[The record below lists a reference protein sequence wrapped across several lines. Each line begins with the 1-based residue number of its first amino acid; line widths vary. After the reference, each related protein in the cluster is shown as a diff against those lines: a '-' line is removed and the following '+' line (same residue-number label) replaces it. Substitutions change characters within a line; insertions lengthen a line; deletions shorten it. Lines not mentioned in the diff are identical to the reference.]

1 METLGY
7 IGLGLMGLPMTRR
20 LIAAGDTVAA
30 WNRSPEKLAAAVAA
44 GARAA
49 LSPADVASR
58 ASIIFMCLTDAA
70 AVEAV
75 AFGEGGLAQVPGEGR
90 IVVDFSSI
98 HPERTREI
106 ARRIEATN
114 GLRWID
120 APVSGGTRG
129 AEEGT
134 LAVMAGGDAAD
145 VARVAPHVLK
155 MARGFTH
162 MGPLGAGQT
171 TKLCN
176 QVIVGCTMAVLAEA
190 TRLAVNAGIDA
201 RRLPEALKGGF
212 ANSIPLQ
219 MFVPRMVEGIHV
231 PPLGPCGHHAEGP
244 RHRARRGARDR
255 KPGAD
260 GEPRRAAVSPAAGDP
275 RRGCRGAGNL
285 QAERAGR
292 ARGLSVPHGPA
303 RPLPRS

>member
-129 AEEGT
+129 AEQGT

-176 QVIVGCTMAVLAEA
+176 QVIVGCTLAVLAEA

-212 ANSIPLQ
+212 ADSIPLQ

-231 PPLGPCGHHAEGP
+231 PPLGHAATMLKDLDTVLDVA
-244 RHRARRGARDR
+244 RATASPVPMASLAAQLFRLLQATRGEDAEALEIY
-255 KPGAD
+255 KLSA
-260 GEPRRAAVSPAAGDP
+260 PAAREG
-275 RRGCRGAGNL
+275 
-285 QAERAGR
+285 
-292 ARGLSVPHGPA
+292 
-303 RPLPRS
+303 